1 MISADGFYDFVSVF
15 DLSIP
20 KPHVAVLR
28 WCERLSD
35 LGVSKVD
42 RNLDS
47 SLRQNNRIFSKAKVL
62 HIDPAEMQTSLERS
76 GGPNFDARFL

>member
-1 MISADGFYDFVSVF
+1 MISVDGFHYFVSVF
-15 DLSIP
+15 DLPIP

-47 SLRQNNRIFSKAKVL
+47 SLRQNNRIFSKAKAVHL
-62 HIDPAEMQTSLERS
+62 DQAEMQTSLKKS
-76 GGPNFDARFL
+76 GGLNFDARFL